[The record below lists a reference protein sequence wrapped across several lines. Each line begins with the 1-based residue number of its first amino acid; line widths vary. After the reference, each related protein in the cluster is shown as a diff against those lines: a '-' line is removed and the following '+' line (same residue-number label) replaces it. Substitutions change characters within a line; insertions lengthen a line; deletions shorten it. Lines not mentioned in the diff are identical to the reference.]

1 MVNTGGLA
9 LLWSSMMVSTA
20 FLLLFLWWV
29 HSYRHAYHHGSFL
42 VCRASVKSCTI
53 SFASQFNC
61 FLQTLYSTIHP
72 CKTPVKYRFVH
83 LRPSLHQDLV
93 PCNLLHTSPC
103 YLQIRQNLIRCTQQ
117 ISVNLPFILNQESKA
132 MPCHC
137 H

>member
-1 MVNTGGLA
+1 MPRHTTLPVPSPVLSGAEEYGQLPYGQYWGLA

-93 PCNLLHTSPC
+93 PCNLLNTSPC
-103 YLQIRQNLIRCTQQ
+103 YLQIL
-117 ISVNLPFILNQESKA
+117 
-132 MPCHC
+132 
-137 H
+137 